1 MIVWYKFKSLA
12 KRNAYAVLPRLEEVS
27 TIGCVLSKKSLYC
40 GKGRKIGSL
49 TLRRGFMNEY
59 KNWKIL
65 QIVPAQGGWKAIHC
79 RESGNKEIEIS
90 NRSIICW
97 ALVEAVGETA
107 GVQTQVRGIV
117 QQSNDLAVVEDLIR
131 TDKVWEDG
139 TDRNE
144 YLLGYNDPDAHKE
157 SDYWLKRANHRLRT
171 EKQKRLEKNN
181 GKQPV
186 SPAAI

>member
-1 MIVWYKFKSLA
+1 
-12 KRNAYAVLPRLEEVS
+12 
-27 TIGCVLSKKSLYC
+27 
-40 GKGRKIGSL
+40 
-49 TLRRGFMNEY
+49 MNEY

-65 QIVPAQGGWKAIHC
+65 QIIPAIVAPMFGAAI
-79 RESGNKEIEIS
+79 
-90 NRSIICW
+90 
-97 ALVEAVGETA
+97 ETA

-157 SDYWLKRANHRLRT
+157 SDYWLKQANNRLRT
-171 EKQKRLEKNN
+171 EKQKRLEKDN

-186 SPAAI
+186 SLAAIE

>member
-1 MIVWYKFKSLA
+1 
-12 KRNAYAVLPRLEEVS
+12 
-27 TIGCVLSKKSLYC
+27 
-40 GKGRKIGSL
+40 
-49 TLRRGFMNEY
+49 MNEY

-65 QIVPAQGGWKAIHC
+65 QIIPAQGGWKAIHC

-131 TDKVWEDG
+131 TDKVWKTARIETNICLDTMIQTHIKNLIIG
-139 TDRNE
+139 SSKPTIGLE
-144 YLLGYNDPDAHKE
+144 
-157 SDYWLKRANHRLRT
+157 
-171 EKQKRLEKNN
+171 QKNK
-181 GKQPV
+181 KD
-186 SPAAI
+186 